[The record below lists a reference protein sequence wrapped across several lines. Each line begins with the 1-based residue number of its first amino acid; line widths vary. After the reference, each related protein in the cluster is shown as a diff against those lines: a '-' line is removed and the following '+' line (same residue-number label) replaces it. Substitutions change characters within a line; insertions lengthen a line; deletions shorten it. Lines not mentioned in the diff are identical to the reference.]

1 MYVTADNKAMSKG
14 INNKITSAKK
24 KNKTKRNCR

>member
-24 KNKTKRNCR
+24 KNKRPN